1 METVPRK
8 PRKVRCP
15 TCGGPSLFD
24 PANPW
29 RPFCSERCK
38 NRDFGA
44 WATESYRVPAEAPP
58 EPGEDGPAPPR
69 DL

>member
-1 METVPRK
+1 MEAAARK
-8 PRKVRCP
+8 PRQVRCP

-24 PANPW
+24 PANAW
-29 RPFCSERCK
+29 RPFCRERCK
-38 NRDFGA
+38 TRDFGA

-58 EPGEDGPAPPR
+58 ESGEDGPTPPR